1 MIFLATSM
9 TLLLPLLHCCHT
21 VGDDEEDDVADG
33 VGAVVVH
40 AEVPLH
46 ESSPVV
52 PSSPYSVLTGCLSVE
67 VMVTAVVVLE
77 MISCHLACCC
87 YHCTPALLLPLNL
100 SLADVPAGG
109 PNMMVTVAVEMEM
122 TSCCS
127 LHCTLVCS
135 LLPLLEFQL

>member
-1 MIFLATSM
+1 M
-9 TLLLPLLHCCHT
+9 
-21 VGDDEEDDVADG
+21 
-33 VGAVVVH
+33 
-40 AEVPLH
+40 
-46 ESSPVV
+46 V
-52 PSSPYSVLTGCLSVE
+52 PSSQYSLLTCCLSLE

-87 YHCTPALLLPLNL
+87 YHCTLALLLPLNL
-100 SLADVPAGG
+100 SLADVLAGG

-135 LLPLLEFQL
+135 LLPLLEFQS